1 MSTITVKLSRGE
13 NTPWGFR
20 LQGGKDFSAPLSIGR
35 VNPDSIAE
43 RAGLQTGDAILK
55 IMGHSTDTMKHKEAQ
70 DTIVKSGNQ
79 LEMTV
84 ERGKT
89 RVWKP
94 AVVPIGD
101 IPAPSPQITVKPVT
115 KTSLVANKQ
124 EVQHIGSKHN
134 VSARPFSASMQDG
147 TVKAVVHKQYNSP
160 ANIYSMDN
168 IAETLSAQ
176 TEVLASGAKGINFL
190 KDEQPINK
198 ESAVYRMVMEEKT
211 GKESPV
217 HERLTSL
224 KHVEAPVT
232 KPPSEKPAEQL
243 NPNQCVECGKIIIG
257 VFVRIKDKPLH
268 PECFRCSTCGTALK
282 NIGYYNVNDKLYCDI
297 HAKQASKM
305 LHFTMP
311 DYEPITLGQMNS
323 DSAPAETV
331 PGSAPTTPATAG
343 PISPPITFSTPFSPV
358 QPKPSPIKPMPNAIQ
373 KVSSPIQQMKPASPP
388 VVAPTMKSFTPLT
401 THPQTAPSADAHKP
415 LSSGSKFIWPPP
427 KQTPVETLES
437 NATPSVPSY
446 RPPPGT
452 QHISNAPTTPKTPT
466 TPKFTQPTTPKTPT
480 TPTTPKLIQPIPKI
494 PPNVAPKPHI
504 PVQSITTTSIQS
516 WTSSSTSGPSP
527 IGMTSGIGSHPAP
540 RRGRGQL
547 RSQVGPGVRIPIC
560 AVCGSPIRGPFIV
573 AIGKSWCPDH
583 FLCSNSQ
590 CRRSL
595 QDTGFVEEHQQLY
608 CEHCYEAYFAPMC
621 SKCGARIK
629 GDCLNALDKQWHP
642 QCFVCA
648 YCHRPFGNSS
658 FYMED
663 GQPYCEKDWN
673 ELFTTK
679 CVGCGFPI
687 EAGDR
692 WVEALNNN
700 YHSQCFKCTICHK
713 NLEGQ
718 GFYAKGGRPFCKAH
732 AR

>member
-55 IMGHSTDTMKHKEAQ
+55 IMGRSTETMKHKEAQ
-70 DTIVKSGNQ
+70 DTIVKSGNL
-79 LEMTV
+79 LEMIV

-101 IPAPSPQITVKPVT
+101 IPAPSPQITAKPVT
-115 KTSLVANKQ
+115 KTSLAANKQ

-134 VSARPFSASMQDG
+134 VSARPFSATMQDG

-190 KDEQPINK
+190 KEEQPINK
-198 ESAVYRMVMEEKT
+198 ESAVYRMVHEDT
-211 GKESPV
+211 GKESPTC
-217 HERLTSL
+217 ERAFPLR
-224 KHVEAPVT
+224 HVEAPVT
-232 KPPSEKPAEQL
+232 KPPSEKPPEQL
-243 NPNQCVECGKIIIG
+243 NPNQCVECGKVIIG

-268 PECFRCSTCGTALK
+268 PECFRCSTCGTSLK

-305 LHFTMP
+305 LHFTIP
-311 DYEPITLGQMNS
+311 DFEPITMGQMNS
-323 DSAPAETV
+323 TSAPETV
-331 PGSAPTTPATAG
+331 PGTAPTTPGTAA
-343 PISPPITFSTPFSPV
+343 PMSPSTTFNTPFSLV
-358 QPKPSPIKPMPNAIQ
+358 QPKPPSFKPISNAVPKVASPT
-373 KVSSPIQQMKPASPP
+373 QMKPASPP
-388 VVAPTMKSFTPLT
+388 VLAPTMKPVTPPVLAPT
-401 THPQTAPSADAHKP
+401 MKPVTPPITHPQTAPLADAHKP
-415 LSSGSKFIWPPP
+415 LSSI
-427 KQTPVETLES
+427 
-437 NATPSVPSY
+437 
-446 RPPPGT
+446 
-452 QHISNAPTTPKTPT
+452 
-466 TPKFTQPTTPKTPT
+466 
-480 TPTTPKLIQPIPKI
+480 
-494 PPNVAPKPHI
+494 
-504 PVQSITTTSIQS
+504 
-516 WTSSSTSGPSP
+516 
-527 IGMTSGIGSHPAP
+527 TSGIGSHPAP

-573 AIGKSWCPDH
+573 AIGKTWCPDH
-583 FLCSNSQ
+583 FLCSNNK

-595 QDTGFVEEHQQLY
+595 QDTGFVEEQQQLY

-629 GDCLNALDKQWHP
+629 GDCLKALDKHWHP

-648 YCHRPFGNSS
+648 NCHKPFGNSS

-679 CVGCGFPI
+679 CIGCGFPI

-692 WVEALNNN
+692 WVEALDNN

-718 GFYAKGGRPFCKAH
+718 GFYARGGRPFCKAH